1 MSTRDA
7 QLVEVASLTAFIKAV
22 DQIVEDWTPKRA
34 DWYLQPWFR
43 GHGDAS
49 WSLAP
54 GLYRPKSHIGGIGA
68 GYYNEAIL
76 LEKFRLRAPIFLERL
91 PETDW
96 EWLFLMQH
104 YGLPTRLLDWTESSL
119 IALYFAIRDHVGD
132 VDAAV
137 WAMNP
142 WWLNRLT
149 YGKYALFSAND
160 SRAKKH
166 GPLLS
171 RQKLKGRLP
180 LAITPSYASPR
191 IAAQRGVF
199 TIHGHERASLD
210 WLARQSTKHP
220 PNLRK
225 LVVKSKRVSAILRDL
240 AISGI
245 SESLIF
251 PELGGLCREIKT
263 DFFG

>member
-1 MSTRDA
+1 VRSS
-7 QLVEVASLTAFIKAV
+7 QLVEVTSLTGFIKAV
-22 DQIVEDWTPKRA
+22 QQVVEDWTPRGA
-34 DWYLQPWFR
+34 EWYLQPWFR

-49 WSLAP
+49 WPLAP
-54 GLYRPKSHIGGIGA
+54 SLYRPESKTQGVGA
-68 GYYNEAIL
+68 EYYNEALL
-76 LEKFRLRAPIFLERL
+76 LERFRLRAPTFLERL

-119 IALYFAIRDHVGD
+119 IALYFAIRDHTGD

-149 YGKYALFSAND
+149 LGKYTLFPAND
-160 SRAKKH
+160 PRAKKH
-166 GPLLS
+166 APLPS
-171 RQKLKGRLP
+171 GKKLKGRLP
-180 LAITPSYASPR
+180 LAITPNHASPR

-199 TIHGHERASLD
+199 TIHGHQRAPLD
-210 WLARQSTKHP
+210 RLVPRRVKGPSE
-220 PNLRK
+220 LRK
-225 LVVKSKRVSAILRDL
+225 LVIKKNCISRILTDL

-251 PELGGLCREIKT
+251 PELSGLCREIKT
-263 DFFG
+263 DFFD